1 MSIRTAAVA
10 ALVGTALVA
19 GAGSAAAEG
28 PTVYTAPV
36 RTLELP
42 LQSWP
47 WGRTITPLPLHCE
60 EDEPCWDCAT
70 MGNRICGEPRVL
82 RSIPWGAFGPGG
94 HTGSAGPLRPAP

>member
-1 MSIRTAAVA
+1 MSVRTLAVA

-28 PTVYTAPV
+28 PTVYHAPIK
-36 RTLELP
+36 TLELRPDP
-42 LQSWP
+42 LT
-47 WGRTITPLPLHCE
+47 GLRVLTPLPLRCE

-70 MGNRICGEPRVL
+70 MGNRICGPTVL

-94 HTGSAGPLRPAP
+94 HTGSSGPLRPAP